1 MTVEAVTAPAPR
13 KPKPSRKKRPRA
25 RTWRS
30 AARSSPLVT
39 EGLARLGKR
48 VRRLRL
54 EKGLSQEQVAE
65 RAALDPKHL
74 QAIEGGHVNV
84 TFASLVGIAK
94 ALGMRLAEL
103 LKGV

>member
-1 MTVEAVTAPAPR
+1 MAVTGTAPR
-13 KPKPSRKKRPRA
+13 KPKPPRKKRPRA

-48 VRRLRL
+48 VRRLRQ
-54 EKGLSQEQVAE
+54 EQRLSQEQVAE
-65 RAALDPKHL
+65 RAALDAKHL

-84 TFASLVGIAK
+84 TFASLVGIGK
-94 ALGMRLAEL
+94 ALGLKLAEL